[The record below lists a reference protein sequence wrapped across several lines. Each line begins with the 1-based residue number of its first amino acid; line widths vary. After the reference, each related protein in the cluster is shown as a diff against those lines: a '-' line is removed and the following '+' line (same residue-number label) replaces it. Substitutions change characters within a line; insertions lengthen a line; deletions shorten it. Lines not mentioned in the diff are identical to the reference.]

1 VSDPI
6 KDAAIKLVD
15 AYPFS
20 PCRLDQ
26 IEATEAIIEAAVT
39 ERLAAARRAY
49 DALRECCD
57 NLMGS
62 AMEARGEVNTLLEH
76 FLVYEYELDGGE
88 TGRVGLIR
96 ELHDDT
102 MYADRDAAIKAARE
116 QLGLCGEQTAAAGS
130 TGR

>member
-62 AMEARGEVNTLLEH
+62 AMEARGE
-76 FLVYEYELDGGE
+76 YELDGGE